1 MILVAG
7 GTGHLGIELIPR
19 LTTRNSHVRVLTRDP
34 ERAGQRLGDAPEF
47 ARGDVRD
54 SLSLTAAMQGVETV
68 VSAVTGFGPG
78 GIGPRVVD
86 FEGNVN
92 LIRAAE
98 AAGVRHF
105 VLLSMHDARA
115 DHPLE
120 LARMKYRAEDAVR
133 ASRLDWTIV
142 RPTAFMALWAGI
154 VGDPI
159 VNKGKT
165 IVFGKGDNP
174 INFISER
181 DAAHFVEL
189 AIFDP
194 DLSGAVL
201 EIGGPDDLTF
211 NQVVQQ
217 IEVATGRMAAVKH
230 VPLPVM
236 QLAQL
241 LLRPIKPDIA
251 AMIRAGVAFDTMNM
265 RFDAAEL
272 RRRFPQVQ
280 LTPLARVIDRQLDR
294 HENHTRVPGIT

>member
-7 GTGHLGIELIPR
+7 GTGHLGAELIPR
-19 LTTRNSHVRVLTRDP
+19 LSSHGGGVRVLTRDL
-34 ERAGQRLGDAPEF
+34 ERARQRLGDGPEF

-54 SLSLTAAMQGVETV
+54 PESLAAAMHGVDAV

-78 GIGPRVVD
+78 GSGPRLVD
-86 FEGNVN
+86 FDGNVN

-98 AAGVRHF
+98 SADVRRF

-120 LARMKYRAEDAVR
+120 LARMKCRAEDAVR

-159 VNKGKT
+159 VNKGKSM
-165 IVFGKGDNP
+165 VFGKGDNP
-174 INFISER
+174 INFIAES
-181 DAAHFVEL
+181 DVAHFVEL

-194 DLSGAVL
+194 DLNGAIL
-201 EIGGPDDLTF
+201 EIGGPGDLTF

-217 IEVATGRMAAVKH
+217 IVVAAGRTAATKH

-236 QLAQL
+236 RVAQL
-241 LLRPIKPDIA
+241 LLKPIKPDIA
-251 AMIRAGVAFDTMNM
+251 AMIRAGVAMDTMNM
-265 RFDAAEL
+265 RFDATQL
-272 RRRFPQVQ
+272 QRRFPQVQ
-280 LTPLARVIDRQLDR
+280 LTTLATVIDRQLDR
-294 HENHTRVPGIT
+294 HHNHTRVPA

>member
-1 MILVAG
+1 VILVTG
-7 GTGHLGIELIPR
+7 GTGHLGTELIPR
-19 LTTRNSHVRVLTRDP
+19 LSAHGGGVRVLTRDVV
-34 ERAGQRLGDAPEF
+34 RARQRLGEGPEL

-54 SLSLTAAMQGVETV
+54 PESLAAAMRGVAAV

-78 GIGPRVVD
+78 GSGPRVVD

-98 AAGVRHF
+98 SAHVRRF

-120 LARMKYRAEDAVR
+120 LARLKSRAEDAVR

-165 IVFGKGDNP
+165 MVFGKGDNP

-181 DAAHFVEL
+181 DVAHFVEL

-194 DLSGAVL
+194 NLSGAAL

-211 NQVVQQ
+211 NQLVQQ
-217 IEVATGRMAAVKH
+217 IVVAAGRKAAVKH

-236 QLAQL
+236 RVAQL
-241 LLRPIKPDIA
+241 LLKPIKPDIA
-251 AMIRAGVAFDTMNM
+251 AMIRAGVAMDTMNM
-265 RFDAAEL
+265 RFDATEL
-272 RRRFPQVQ
+272 QRRFPQVQ
-280 LTPLARVIDRQLDR
+280 LTPSARVIDRQLDR
-294 HENHTRVPGIT
+294 HHNHTRVPA

>member
-7 GTGHLGIELIPR
+7 GTGHLGAEMVPR
-19 LTTRNSHVRVLTRDP
+19 LLAHGGGVRVLTRDV
-34 ERAGQRLGDAPEF
+34 ERARQRLGEGPEF

-54 SLSLTAAMQGVETV
+54 PESLAAAMHGVDAV

-78 GIGPRVVD
+78 GSGPRVVD

-98 AAGVRHF
+98 AAPVHRI

-120 LARMKYRAEDAVR
+120 LARMKCRAEDAVR

-165 IVFGKGDNP
+165 MVFGKGDNP

-181 DAAHFVEL
+181 DVAHFVEL

-201 EIGGPDDLTF
+201 DIGGPDDFTF
-211 NQVVQQ
+211 NQLVQR
-217 IEVATGRMAAVKH
+217 IVLAAGRKAAAKH

-236 QLAQL
+236 RVAQL
-241 LLRPIKPDIA
+241 LLKPIKPDIA
-251 AMIRAGVAFDTMNM
+251 AMIRAGVAMDTMNM
-265 RFDAAEL
+265 RFDATEL
-272 RRRFPQVQ
+272 QRRFPQVQ
-280 LTPLARVIDRQLDR
+280 LTPLATVIDRQLDR
-294 HENHTRVPGIT
+294 HHNHTRVPA

>member
-7 GTGHLGIELIPR
+7 GTGHLGTELIPR
-19 LTTRNSHVRVLTRDP
+19 LSAHGSRVRVLTRDL
-34 ERAGQRLGDAPEF
+34 ERAGQRLGDGPEF

-54 SLSLTAAMQGVETV
+54 PQSLAAAMHGVEAV

-78 GIGPRVVD
+78 GSGPRVVD

-98 AAGVRHF
+98 VAHVRRF

-120 LARMKYRAEDAVR
+120 LARMKCRAEDAVR

-189 AIFDP
+189 ALFDP

-201 EIGGPDDLTF
+201 DIGGPDDLTF

-217 IEVATGRMAAVKH
+217 IEVAAGRKAAVKH
-230 VPLPVM
+230 VPLSVM
-236 QLAQL
+236 RLAQL
-241 LLRPIKPDIA
+241 LLRPLKPDIA

-280 LTPLARVIDRQLDR
+280 LTPLATVVDLQLDR
-294 HENHTRVPGIT
+294 HENHTRVPA

>member
-7 GTGHLGIELIPR
+7 GTGHLGTELIPR
-19 LTTRNSHVRVLTRDP
+19 LSAHGGGVRVLTRDVA
-34 ERAGQRLGDAPEF
+34 RARQRLGEGPEL

-54 SLSLTAAMQGVETV
+54 PQSLAAAMHGVEAV

-78 GIGPRVVD
+78 GSGPRVVD
-86 FEGNVN
+86 FEGNAN
-92 LIRAAE
+92 LIQAAE
-98 AAGVRHF
+98 SAHVRRF

-120 LARMKYRAEDAVR
+120 LARMKCRAEEAVR

-154 VGDPI
+154 VGGPI

-165 IVFGKGDNP
+165 MVFGKGDNA
-174 INFISER
+174 INFIAER
-181 DAAHFVEL
+181 DVAHFVEL

-194 DLSGAVL
+194 ELNGAVL

-211 NQVVQQ
+211 NQLVQQ
-217 IEVATGRMAAVKH
+217 IVVAAGRRAAVKH

-236 QLAQL
+236 RVAQL
-241 LLRPIKPDIA
+241 LLKPIKPDIA
-251 AMIRAGVAFDTMNM
+251 AMIHAGVAMDTMNM

-280 LTPLARVIDRQLDR
+280 LTPLATVVDLQLAS
-294 HENHTRVPGIT
+294 HGGHTQVLA

>member
-7 GTGHLGIELIPR
+7 GTGHLGTELIPR
-19 LTTRNSHVRVLTRDP
+19 LSARGSRVRVLTRDI
-34 ERAGQRLGDAPEF
+34 ERARQRLGEGPEF

-54 SLSLTAAMQGVETV
+54 PQSLAAAMHGVEAV

-78 GIGPRVVD
+78 GSGPAVVD

-92 LIRAAE
+92 LIRAAK
-98 AAGVRHF
+98 AARVRRF

-120 LARMKYRAEDAVR
+120 LARMKCRAEDAVR

-159 VNKGKT
+159 VHKGKT

-174 INFISER
+174 INFISEP

-236 QLAQL
+236 RLAQL

-280 LTPLARVIDRQLDR
+280 LTPLATVVDLQLASHR
-294 HENHTRVPGIT
+294 GHTQVLA

>member
-1 MILVAG
+1 VILVAG

-19 LTTRNSHVRVLTRDP
+19 LSAHGGGVRVLTRDV
-34 ERAGQRLGDAPEF
+34 ERARQRLGEGPEL

-54 SLSLTAAMQGVETV
+54 PQSLAAAMHGVEAV

-78 GIGPRVVD
+78 GSGPGVVD

-98 AAGVRHF
+98 AARVRRF

-120 LARMKYRAEDAVR
+120 LARMKCRAEEAVR

-154 VGDPI
+154 VGGPI

-165 IVFGKGDNP
+165 MVFGKGDNP
-174 INFISER
+174 INFIAER
-181 DAAHFVEL
+181 DVAHFVEL

-194 DLSGAVL
+194 DLNGAVL

-211 NQVVQQ
+211 NQLVQQ
-217 IEVATGRMAAVKH
+217 IVVAAGRRAAVKH

-236 QLAQL
+236 RVAQL
-241 LLRPIKPDIA
+241 LLKPIKPDIA
-251 AMIRAGVAFDTMNM
+251 AMIRAGVAMDTMNM

-280 LTPLARVIDRQLDR
+280 LTPLATVVDLQLASHR
-294 HENHTRVPGIT
+294 GHTQVLA

>member
-7 GTGHLGIELIPR
+7 GTGHLGTALIPSLSAR
-19 LTTRNSHVRVLTRDP
+19 GGRVRVLTRDL
-34 ERAGQRLGDAPEF
+34 ERAGQRLGEGHEF

-54 SLSLTAAMQGVETV
+54 PRSLAAAMDGVEAV

-78 GIGPRVVD
+78 GIGPRLVD

-92 LIRAAE
+92 LVRAAE
-98 AAGVRHF
+98 AAGVRRF

-120 LARMKYRAEDAVR
+120 LARMKCRAEDAVR

-142 RPTAFMALWAGI
+142 RPTAFMGLWAGI

-165 IVFGKGDNP
+165 TVFGKGDNS

-181 DAAHFVEL
+181 DVAQFVEL
-189 AIFDP
+189 ALFDRG
-194 DLSGAVL
+194 LSRTAL
-201 EIGGPDDLTF
+201 DIGGPDNITF
-211 NQVVQQ
+211 NQMVQQ
-217 IEVATGRMAAVKH
+217 IEIASGRKAAVNH
-230 VPLPVM
+230 VPVAVM
-236 QLAQL
+236 RSAAL
-241 LLRPIKPDIA
+241 LMRPIKPDIA
-251 AMIRAGVAFDTMNM
+251 AMIRAGVAFDTTDMG
-265 RFDAAEL
+265 FDVTEL

-280 LTPLARVIDRQLDR
+280 LTSLAQVIDLKLDR
-294 HENHTRVPGIT
+294 RANHTRVA

>member
-1 MILVAG
+1 VILVIG
-7 GTGHLGIELIPR
+7 GTGHLGTALIPR
-19 LTTRNSHVRVLTRDP
+19 LTARDSHVRVLTRDP
-34 ERAGQRLGDAPEF
+34 ERARQHLGDAPEF

-54 SLSLTAAMQGVETV
+54 PRSLTAAMHGVERV

-98 AAGVRHF
+98 AAGVRRF
-105 VLLSMHDARA
+105 VLLSMHDARS

-120 LARMKYRAEDAVR
+120 LARMKCQAEDAVR

-217 IEVATGRMAAVKH
+217 IEVAAGRTAAVKH

-236 QLAQL
+236 RLAQL

-280 LTPLARVIDRQLDR
+280 LTSLAAVVDLQLASHR
-294 HENHTRVPGIT
+294 GHTQVLA